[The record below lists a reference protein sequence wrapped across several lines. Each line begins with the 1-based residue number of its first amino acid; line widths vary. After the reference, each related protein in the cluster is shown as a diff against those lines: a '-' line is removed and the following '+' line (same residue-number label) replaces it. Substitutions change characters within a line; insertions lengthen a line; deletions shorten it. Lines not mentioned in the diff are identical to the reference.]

1 MNWKDIAATAVAGV
15 IFVGLAATVGLLPLN
30 GDD

>member
-15 IFVGLAATVGLLPLN
+15 IFVGLAATVGFLPLH

>member
-1 MNWKDIAATAVAGV
+1 MDWKDVASTAAATV
-15 IFVGLAATVGLLPLN
+15 IFVGLAATVGFLPLF

>member
-1 MNWKDIAATAVAGV
+1 MDWKDVLATATAGV
-15 IFVGLAATVGLLPLN
+15 IFVGLAATVGFLPLF